1 MPPDPS
7 IDEITKHDW
16 DNTLT
21 TTEQDDIIEQVEYLS
36 STGWSQLSRDR
47 KAEAVRNALS
57 ERDTL
62 YSGDM
67 SRLPTLDGD
76 SEVFTLNLAAHKLEL
91 AEGGEAQSESGE
103 GGSVSYANGGAGEE
117 YLDMTRYGQTA
128 LRHVWSDNSLSAIRS
143 Y

>member
-1 MPPDPS
+1 MPDPS
-7 IDEITKHDW
+7 IDEVSKSDW
-16 DNTLT
+16 DGLT
-21 TTEQDDIIEQVEYLS
+21 TQEQTDIREQVEQVS
-36 STGWSQLSRDR
+36 STGWTQLSDSR
-47 KAEAVRNALS
+47 KNELIRQALG

-76 SEVFTLNLAAHKLEL
+76 GEVFTINLAAHKWEL

-103 GGSVSYANGGAGEE
+103 GGSVNYNTSGGED
-117 YLDMTRYGQTA
+117 YLEQTRYGKTA
-128 LRHVWSDNSLSAIRS
+128 LRHIWQDNSIAVTRT

>member
-1 MPPDPS
+1 MPDPS
-7 IDEITKHDW
+7 IDEVSKSDW
-16 DNTLT
+16 DGLT
-21 TTEQDDIIEQVEYLS
+21 VQEQDDIQAQVEQQS
-36 STGWSQLSRDR
+36 STGWTQLADSRKKELIR
-47 KAEAVRNALS
+47 AAIA

-76 SEVFTLNLAAHKLEL
+76 AEYFTIALAAHKWEL

-103 GGSVSYANGGAGEE
+103 GGSTSYANGGAGEE
-117 YLDMTRYGQTA
+117 YLKQTRYGKTA
-128 LRHVWSDNSLSAIRS
+128 LRYVWNDDSIAAVRS

>member
-1 MPPDPS
+1 MPDPS
-7 IDEITKHDW
+7 IDEVSKSDW

-21 TTEQDDIIEQVEYLS
+21 SAEKTAIREQVENGS
-36 STGWSQLSRDR
+36 STGWTNLSDSR
-47 KAEAVRNALS
+47 KDELIREAIG

-62 YSGDM
+62 YSGRM

-76 SEVFTLNLAAHKLEL
+76 AEVFSLNLARHKWEL

-103 GGSVSYANGGAGEE
+103 GGSVNYRGGNVEE
-117 YLDMTRYGQTA
+117 YLDMTRFGQTA
-128 LRHVWSDNSLSAIRS
+128 LRHVWQDNSISAVRT

>member
-7 IDEITKHDW
+7 IDEVSKSDW
-16 DNTLT
+16 DTLT
-21 TTEQDDIIEQVEYLS
+21 AQEQDDIIAQLERLS
-36 STGWSQLSRDR
+36 STGWTQLSRDR
-47 KAEAVRNALS
+47 KAEAVRLALS

-62 YSGDM
+62 YSDQM

-76 SEVFTLNLAAHKLEL
+76 SEVFTLNLAAHKCEL

-103 GGSVSYANGGAGEE
+103 GGSVSYQTGNVED
-117 YLDMTRYGQTA
+117 YLSLTRYGQTA
-128 LRHVWSDNSLSAIRS
+128 LRHVWEDTSISVVRT

>member
-1 MPPDPS
+1 MPDPS
-7 IDEITKHDW
+7 IDEVDKDEW
-16 DNTLT
+16 DALT
-21 TTEQDDIIEQVEYLS
+21 SAEQTDIREQVEDGS
-36 STGWSQLSRDR
+36 STAWTQLADGKKNELIR
-47 KAEAVRNALS
+47 EAIG

-76 SEVFTLNLAAHKLEL
+76 AEVFTLNLARHKWEL

-103 GGSVSYANGGAGEE
+103 GGSTSYNTGGAGED
-117 YLDMTRYGQTA
+117 YLQQTRFGKTA
-128 LRHVWSDNSLSAIRS
+128 LRHVWKDSSIAAVRT

>member
-7 IDEITKHDW
+7 IDEITKSDW

-103 GGSVSYANGGAGEE
+103 GGSVSYSSNAGED
-117 YLDMTRYGQTA
+117 YLNLTRYGETA
-128 LRHVWSDNSLSAIRS
+128 LRHVWNDNSISAIRS
-143 Y
+143 W

>member
-7 IDEITKHDW
+7 IDEVSKDDW

-21 TTEQDDIIEQVEYLS
+21 TQEKTDIREQVEKLS
-36 STGWSQLSRDR
+36 STGWTQTSDSRKDELIR
-47 KAEAVRNALS
+47 EAIG

-62 YSGDM
+62 YSGRM

-103 GGSVSYANGGAGEE
+103 GGSVSYTTGGGAEE
-117 YLDMTRYGQTA
+117 YLDLTRYGTTA
-128 LRHVWSDNSLSAIRS
+128 LRHVWNDNSISAIRS
-143 Y
+143 F

>member
-7 IDEITKHDW
+7 VDEITKDDW
-16 DNTLT
+16 DTTLT
-21 TTEQDDIIEQVEYLS
+21 TQEQDDIIAQVENLS
-36 STGWSQLSRDR
+36 STGWSQTSRNR
-47 KAEAVRNALS
+47 KAEAIRNALG

-62 YSGDM
+62 YSDRM

-76 SEVFTLNLAAHKLEL
+76 AEVFTLNLAAHKLEL

-128 LRHVWSDNSLSAIRS
+128 LRHIWNDNSIAAVRS
-143 Y
+143 W